1 MTDKLDDVKKLP
13 RTRASARAFQIAL
26 DGMIAA
32 GLQIKKV
39 CVNGGQIEIYC
50 GAPENDEDEVGPD
63 GLTIAQRKAYGLKS
77 W

>member
-1 MTDKLDDVKKLP
+1 MTNKPDDFTKIP
-13 RTRASARAFQIAL
+13 RSRASARAFQIAL

-50 GAPENDEDEVGPD
+50 GTPEGDDDEVGPD
-63 GLTIAQRKAYGLKS
+63 GLTREERAQGLKA

>member
-1 MTDKLDDVKKLP
+1 MSDQPDDFKKIA

-32 GLQIKKV
+32 GLQIQKV
-39 CVNGGQIEIYC
+39 CVNGGQIEIHC
-50 GAPENDEDEVGPD
+50 GAPDDDEVGED
-63 GLTIAQRKAYGLKS
+63 VLTREERALGLKA

>member
-1 MTDKLDDVKKLP
+1 MTDKLDDVKKIA

-32 GLQIKKV
+32 SLQIKKV

-50 GAPENDEDEVGPD
+50 GTPENDEDEVGPD
-63 GLTIAQRKAYGLKS
+63 GLTREERAQGLKS